1 MDSLS
6 CGAAGFG
13 LRCHCNF
20 SVIEIYVV
28 KFADTFEHSSI
39 SNDHCSWSRSAVL
52 SVALFW
58 QVQCCCGP
66 RIIPNALERKC
77 AMSAARAFD
86 DNLCFTILSAL
97 FFFSSRRAHQE
108 CPAQAAQGDYFD
120 YFRTAPLLQVGSF
133 RAYLLQHRPCTTSCL
148 MDGP

>member
-20 SVIEIYVV
+20 SVIEIYV
-28 KFADTFEHSSI
+28 KFADTIEHSSI
-39 SNDHCSWSRSAVL
+39 SNDHWSRSAVQ
-52 SVALFW
+52 SVALLW
-58 QVQCCCGP
+58 QVQRCCGP
-66 RIIPNALERKC
+66 RIIANALERKC

-86 DNLCFTILSAL
+86 DNLCFTILSSLL
-97 FFFSSRRAHQE
+97 FLSSRRAHQE

-133 RAYLLQHRPCTTSCL
+133 RAYLLQDRPCTTSCL
-148 MDGP
+148 KDGP